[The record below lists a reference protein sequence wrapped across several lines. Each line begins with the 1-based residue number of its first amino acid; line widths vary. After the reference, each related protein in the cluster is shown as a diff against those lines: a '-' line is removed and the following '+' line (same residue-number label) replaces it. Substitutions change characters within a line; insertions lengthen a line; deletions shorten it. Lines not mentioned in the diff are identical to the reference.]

1 MKKSDFY
8 SRYYERSAE
17 ERSRAFCVLSLGYN
31 RIAARMD
38 YDGFQRR
45 HPRDRRFSS
54 KSGRSLESLVLV
66 HISGGH
72 GSFRSAPSGAMP
84 VTANSIFF
92 VFPGV
97 THSYRYDDATGWNEE
112 WIEFEP
118 SSAMPLLAD
127 AGITPESPLRTFP
140 SLPSVAEA
148 FQSLFDISL
157 RNDPSASFLVPAAAH
172 RVLAESVAMWHKG
185 DFGTVAGMAV
195 ERMRQLL
202 VQSVPEPRTI
212 NESARLAGMS
222 VSRMRDLFRQATG
235 LSPKKYQLRTRLV
248 RAGHLLCETDLP
260 VGAIAEQA
268 GFNSIFAF
276 SRRFKKLMGVSPSEY
291 RSCKQ

>member
-1 MKKSDFY
+1 
-8 SRYYERSAE
+8 
-17 ERSRAFCVLSLGYN
+17 
-31 RIAARMD
+31 
-38 YDGFQRR
+38 
-45 HPRDRRFSS
+45 
-54 KSGRSLESLVLV
+54 
-66 HISGGH
+66 
-72 GSFRSAPSGAMP
+72 
-84 VTANSIFF
+84 
-92 VFPGV
+92 
-97 THSYRYDDATGWNEE
+97 
-112 WIEFEP
+112 
-118 SSAMPLLAD
+118 
-127 AGITPESPLRTFP
+127 
-140 SLPSVAEA
+140 
-148 FQSLFDISL
+148 
-157 RNDPSASFLVPAAAH
+157 
-172 RVLAESVAMWHKG
+172 MWHKG